1 MMGQCG
7 YNHLDADE
15 EVLQFLRQY
24 LVVVLLV
31 RTEDVL
37 DHFEVDQHVD
47 DHALTGGG
55 VEERGEN
62 NKLITTDCNRS
73 E

>member
-47 DHALTGGG
+47 DHALTGG
-55 VEERGEN
+55 ERKREGRTIN
-62 NKLITTDCNRS
+62 
-73 E
+73 